1 MDAAIEY
8 QAKLLEIKRI
18 INTLNSVG
26 IKGERYLKKV
36 NVVEET
42 VKKDIEEKNNNKGIL
57 NKNSAVG
64 IYTKAIANLEVIKN
78 ELQKYNSY
86 IEGYYYCNYLEDK
99 LTSDKVTPEEVTD
112 YSKRVIQL
120 MNMINNSD
128 TRDYEEEQVIVEK
141 IYSLAYQVMKL
152 EFEILGKS
160 EIFDIVKENPVMES
174 FINLEIEKDI
184 NLLSEEKRN
193 NKLIKGSLN
202 KVMSSGINYSYMDK
216 VLITALALNDDNSA
230 IKKVEDNLRE
240 LYNTIVNNSKE
251 IEAIKHDVD
260 RELEDSSDKLQRIK
274 IYSRSNKIELFKRI
288 SAGVVSLGILFGIW
302 RGARALVTSKKY
314 FTTKESYSS
323 TSGYS
328 KEESYQEKVDN
339 FNSLY
344 LYEYEPYEVY
354 SRDYYKRHYT
364 MYDISNINVDSNN
377 LEDYLNVNLKLAN
390 SSDSYYGDGKYK
402 EEMSPEDFYDEVL
415 YEVVKIVQNPDDVIV
430 KKDTFLEVGLTI
442 LVGLL
447 AELGYLRLL
456 VEWDPFYELESNV
469 NRKKNLQKGLLKLK
483 NDIETYRRLIDNNK
497 EVKERFTKAY
507 ETYRPLLESSEFK
520 DKLNGMIDVVEI
532 EDPQIELDK
541 RKAKMLQK
549 VKDKN

>member
-1 MDAAIEY
+1 MDVAIEY

-26 IKGERYLKKV
+26 IKGEKYLKKV

-42 VKKDIEEKNNNKGIL
+42 VKKEIEEKNNNKGIL
-57 NKNSAVG
+57 NKNNIVG
-64 IYTKAIANLEVIKN
+64 IYTKAIANLEIIKG
-78 ELQKYNSY
+78 ELQRYNSY
-86 IEGYYYCNYLEDK
+86 IEGYYYCNYLKDK
-99 LTSDKVTPEEVTD
+99 LTGDKVTPEEVTD

-184 NLLSEEKRN
+184 NSLSEEKRN

-202 KVMSSGINYSYMDK
+202 KAMSNGINYSYMDK

-240 LYNTIVNNSKE
+240 LYNTIVNNSKK

-260 RELEDSSDKLQRIK
+260 KELEDSSDKLQRIK
-274 IYSRSNKIELFKRI
+274 SYSRSNKIELFKRI

-302 RGARALVTSKKY
+302 RGARALTTSKKY

-364 MYDISNINVDSNN
+364 KYDISNINVDSNN

-390 SSDSYYGDGKYK
+390 SSDSYYGDGKNK
-402 EEMSPEDFYDEVL
+402 DEMSQEDFYDEVL
-415 YEVVKIVQNPDDVIV
+415 YEVIKIVQNPDDVIV

-442 LVGLL
+442 LGGLL
-447 AELGYLRLL
+447 AELGYLWLL
-456 VEWDPFYELESNV
+456 AEWDPFYELEFND
-469 NRKKNLQKGLLKLK
+469 NRKKNLQKVLLKLK
-483 NDIETYRRLIDNNK
+483 SDIEAYRRLIDNNR

-520 DKLNGMIDVVEI
+520 DKLNGMIEVVEI
-532 EDPQIELDK
+532 EDPQIELGR
-541 RKAKMLQK
+541 RKQKLLQK
-549 VKDKN
+549 IKK